1 MTSMLDS
8 LGARLAGTLG
18 VAGCLGLAGCATTDI
33 DTQERPVTPT
43 TAPAV
48 IPPPSG
54 ATEPP
59 PAVGKKGG
67 YYLDDGPDEVPPR
80 DLDAIPDAVP
90 RVEPL
95 LQGTLKPYTALG
107 NNYMPMTR
115 LEPYKALGIASWYGR
130 RYHGKATA
138 SGEIYDMYRMTAA
151 HTTLPLPSYARVT
164 SLRTGKSVVVRVN
177 DRGPF
182 HSDRLIDLSYAA
194 AHRIGLL
201 ADGSGPVE
209 VEVILPVEAAPAAR
223 IQAEPLPVDP
233 PAAPAETPAAE
244 PQAAAMPDTPPADA
258 DGYFLQFGAFSS
270 LPAAEAFMRKLRA
283 DYPDLDKPLAVVSG
297 KGLFRVQAGPY
308 ADRDAAKREADR
320 AASRTGFRPFPT
332 RR

>member
-1 MTSMLDS
+1 MMPSFEPLA
-8 LGARLAGTLG
+8 ARLAGALG
-18 VAGCLGLAGCATTDI
+18 FAGCLGLAGCATSEI
-33 DTQERPVTPT
+33 ESRERPVAPT

-54 ATEPP
+54 GREPP
-59 PAVGKKGG
+59 PTVGKPGG
-67 YYLDDGPDEVPPR
+67 YYLDDGPGDAAPI

-95 LQGTLKPYTALG
+95 LPGTLKPYTALG

-138 SGEIYDMYRMTAA
+138 SGEVYDMYRMTAA

-182 HSDRLIDLSYAA
+182 HNDRLIDLSYAA

-201 ADGSGPVE
+201 GEGSGPVE
-209 VEVILPVEAAPAAR
+209 VEVILPADVAPAAKP
-223 IQAEPLPVDP
+223 ASAPLVSGAASEPVAVASPDPLP
-233 PAAPAETPAAE
+233 AGE
-244 PQAAAMPDTPPADA
+244 A
-258 DGYFLQFGAFSS
+258 DGYFLQFGAFSN
-270 LPAAEAFMRKLRA
+270 LAAAEAFMRKLRA
-283 DYPDLDKPLAVVSG
+283 DYPNLDRPLAIVSG
-297 KGLFRVQAGPY
+297 SGLFRVQAGPY
-308 ADRDAAKREADR
+308 PDRDAAKREADR